1 MRKKSP
7 QADHRL
13 GRWTAIL
20 SALRHRNYRHYWFG
34 QLFSVLAQNMEIVAQ
49 SWLVL
54 QLTNSPL
61 FLGLTGLTHAIPM
74 IALTLVGGAIADRA
88 DRRRIMILTQG
99 AIAFF
104 FFILATLVVT
114 GEVRLWHVLAFAFIS
129 GSLRAFDRP
138 SRMALLPQM
147 VPREDMANAV
157 ALAGTI
163 WQLNKLIGPAV
174 AGMLI
179 YLFDVGPT
187 YFACASASLT
197 AFVLWNFIEV
207 DRHSFQGGPS
217 GLIQRMMEG
226 LNFIRGN
233 EIFST
238 FIALIFFNGLFGMSY
253 SILMPI
259 FARDILQVG
268 SQGYGFLHSAAGA
281 GALGGTLLVAATH
294 RSGRTGR
301 RAILGAILFGA
312 VIIGFAFSQL
322 YPLSL
327 VLVFLIGLAGQFYM
341 TVISTVLQLSLPEQF
356 RGRVMGIYG
365 LAWDVIP
372 IGGTI
377 SGTMAEYIGAPL
389 AVALGGFLV
398 MGTAVAVA
406 LFRPHVRELE

>member
-1 MRKKSP
+1 
-7 QADHRL
+7 
-13 GRWTAIL
+13 
-20 SALRHRNYRHYWFG
+20 
-34 QLFSVLAQNMEIVAQ
+34 
-49 SWLVL
+49 
-54 QLTNSPL
+54 
-61 FLGLTGLTHAIPM
+61 
-74 IALTLVGGAIADRA
+74 
-88 DRRRIMILTQG
+88 
-99 AIAFF
+99 
-104 FFILATLVVT
+104 
-114 GEVRLWHVLAFAFIS
+114 
-129 GSLRAFDRP
+129 
-138 SRMALLPQM
+138 
-147 VPREDMANAV
+147 MANAV

-327 VLVFLIGLAGQFYM
+327 ALVFLIGLAGQFYM